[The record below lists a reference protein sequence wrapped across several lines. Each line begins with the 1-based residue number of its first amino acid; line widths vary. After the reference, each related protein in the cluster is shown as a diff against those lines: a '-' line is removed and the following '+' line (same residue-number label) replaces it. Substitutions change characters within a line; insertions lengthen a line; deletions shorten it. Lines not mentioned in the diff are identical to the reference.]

1 MNNSLISTKRIITPS
16 HQVGPSWAKELADLM
31 ELTEG
36 NATPLYVKNVGTII
50 NAQYELIQP
59 HNLKQVGIL
68 AAARVLRDRNLQKWE
83 KVSVIITNPT
93 NNEGEIIDMTDA
105 ILAQL

>member
-1 MNNSLISTKRIITPS
+1 MHNSLISTKRIITPS

-31 ELTEG
+31 ELTGG
-36 NATPLYVKNVGTII
+36 NATPLYVKNVGTI

-68 AAARVLRDRNLQKWE
+68 AAARVLRERNLQKWE